1 MPRRDKERSRGRVRK
16 LWEEEGRRTQGR
28 ITPHILQGLACIR
41 ALGARFGGA
50 LLTYILVHI
59 VTQHRHDLL

>member
-1 MPRRDKERSRGRVRK
+1 MGGGREKDTGEDNTSYFTRS
-16 LWEEEGRRTQGR
+16 
-28 ITPHILQGLACIR
+28 CIR
-41 ALGARFGGA
+41 ALGARFGGV